1 MAKYYKETEKR
12 QFATGVLQGIGAP
25 VTEDNISFLLKWMNQ
40 EDSRNEKSGVPL
52 EKIAINRFNPFN
64 TTYSKGAISTL
75 NPDGVKGYA
84 SMEDGIK
91 ATVGTL
97 LQRGKNY
104 EGIIDALKS
113 SDTDFN
119 TFKSSVSSSR
129 WGTWGGGKGAS
140 NAGNSEVD
148 FGISSGII
156 ARALLVNPEVGAI
169 FKKYLGQ
176 SGDDVQQAIAT
187 DLRGTKWW
195 QTKSSRAREV
205 ITSSLSQDNATFNES
220 KKNEIAR
227 VTTAALSVGASL
239 TDAEINDLANQTMLF
254 GLSDAELNA
263 ALVGSLKMDKNYI
276 KGQAGTISKS
286 LVSRIDAYGYDVRT
300 DSPEF
305 KTYVSDILKGTR
317 KEDDVVGMFQNMAAN
332 NYPKFADRF
341 KAGATLNDIT
351 GSAKYTISN
360 ILEKSLD
367 SIGNNNKYVQQY
379 LAAGG
384 MNDYD
389 IERAIT
395 SDPTS
400 DWQYTKNSQ
409 KRVLNPFIKLFTTLG
424 GEV

>member
-25 VTEDNISFLLKWMNQ
+25 VTEDNISFLLRWMNQ
-40 EDSRNEKSGVPL
+40 EDSRNEGSKVPL

-75 NPDGVKGYA
+75 NKQGVKGYA

-104 EGIIDALKS
+104 EGVIDALKS
-113 SDTDFN
+113 SDTTFDI
-119 TFKSSVSSSR
+119 FKSAVKISD
-129 WGTWGGGKGAS
+129 WGTFDDGGAG
-140 NAGNSEVD
+140 NAGNSAVD
-148 FGISSGII
+148 FGITSGII
-156 ARALLVNPEVGAI
+156 ARALLINPEVGAI

-195 QTKSSRAREV
+195 QTQSSRAREV
-205 ITSSLSQDNATFNES
+205 ITSSLSQDNATYAES

-227 VTTAALSVGASL
+227 ITTAALGVGATL

-254 GLSDAELNA
+254 GLSDADLNT
-263 ALVGSLKMDKNYI
+263 ALVGSLRMDKNYI
-276 KGQAGTISKS
+276 KGQAGTVSRS
-286 LVSRIDAYGYDVRT
+286 LASRIDSYGYDVRT

-305 KTYVSDILKGTR
+305 KTYVSDILRGTR

-341 KAGATLNDIT
+341 KAGASLNDIT
-351 GSAKYTISN
+351 SSAKYTISN
-360 ILEKSLD
+360 ILEQSLD
-367 SIGNNNKYVQQY
+367 SIRNNNKYVQQY
-379 LAAGG
+379 LSAGG

-389 IERAIT
+389 LERAVI

-400 DWQYTKNSQ
+400 GWEYTKNSQ
-409 KRVLNPFIKLFTTLG
+409 KKLLNPFTNLINIMG

>member
-12 QFATGVLQGIGAP
+12 QFAMGVLQGIGSP
-25 VTEDNISFLLKWMNQ
+25 VTEDNISFLLQWMNQ

-75 NPDGVKGYA
+75 NKDGVKGYA

-91 ATVGTL
+91 ATVGAL
-97 LQRGKNY
+97 LQRNKNY

-119 TFKSSVSSSR
+119 AFKSAVKISS
-129 WGTWGGGKGAS
+129 WGTFDDGGAG
-140 NAGNSEVD
+140 NAGNSAVD
-148 FGISSGII
+148 FGITSGII

-195 QTKSSRAREV
+195 QTKSSRARAV

-227 VTTAALSVGASL
+227 VTTAALSIGANL
-239 TDAEINDLANQTMLF
+239 TDVEINDLANQTMLF
-254 GLSDAELNA
+254 GLSDAELNS
-263 ALVGSLKMDKNYI
+263 ALVGSLKMDRNYI

-389 IERAIT
+389 IERAVT

-409 KRVLNPFIKLFTTLG
+409 KKLFSPLANLINIQG